1 MKNYRPFNRYIF
13 TLILL
18 FIIAHSYAQ
27 TGLNFQGVARTNNNI
42 ILASQPI
49 SLRLSI
55 LQGSATGIA
64 EYVETRRVTTNA
76 QGLFTAVIG
85 DTGAIS
91 TLGNFTTINW
101 RNTPKFL
108 KIEMDPTAG
117 TNFITMGTTQ
127 FQYVAYA
134 QFANSVDAENLI
146 GVVPVARG
154 GTGANSLSTLKTALA
169 LDKVNN
175 TSDLSKPISTATQTA
190 LDLKL
195 NASDT
200 VNMLNNRIGK
210 DTLNLSARIN
220 LKANVS
226 DLTTGLAT
234 KVDKVSGRELSTND
248 YTTAEKTKLAAI
260 TGTNTGDQDLSS
272 YATTSALAL
281 KANAA
286 DLSSGLAL
294 KANISD
300 VTSSLLLK
308 ENAANKST
316 AVDLGGTSPSD
327 ILFPTQKAVKEY
339 VTANASSGGVAD
351 GGISTIK
358 LADGAVTDAKI
369 NTVSGSK
376 VIGSI
381 TGNAATATL
390 ATNAITAGNITA
402 TSNSTL
408 SSLPNLTSVGTITS
422 GTWSGTTIAVASG
435 GTGTGTTTA
444 NSVFAGPNGS
454 SGAPSF
460 RGLNITDIP
469 DLSSRYISNN
479 GTADFSSN
487 ITVAG
492 QRIGIGDANQVR
504 LNLLFGKKS
513 LEYYI
518 NSPDNSSGTM
528 NTAIG
533 PYSQLSNAQGNKN
546 TSLGAFS
553 LSSGEW
559 TGDNNT
565 AIGAFAYS
573 QNNLAE
579 NKSYTLLNS
588 DGGKNNTSL
597 GAYALSF
604 QEPTLT
610 RSYYEAI
617 NENTAIGAYAL
628 SGFVIDI
635 DDSKNNTAI
644 GYKAGSNLQV
654 GSNNIF
660 IGNNSQP
667 ISTTI
672 SDQIVIGNA
681 SNTSSYIYG
690 ALSTVGRI
698 SKLVTVTS
706 NYTILSS
713 DEIISANSTSPINI
727 YLPSAVGIAGRTYTI
742 KNINTGSVTLRP
754 SFSQNIDGSNTYGL
768 TNRYSFVKVVSNGSI
783 WLVAGLDNVSYSESG
798 SQTISLTGDVLGT
811 GTGSFSTTVNSIG
824 GVSSSTISN
833 FNSRISS
840 NTNSI
845 TINTSDIASLNSNL
859 SAKQTGYTNLT
870 SIGTLSNT
878 AGYLKNNG
886 SGAFSYTTPTTADI
900 APSTDRNYVTDAQKS
915 GVLSNTSGINTGDQ
929 ILPTL
934 VSLGAVPNSRTITI
948 NGSTLDLS
956 ADRSYTVSGGLT
968 LTDLATSNV
977 KAKTF
982 ELTQPSSIN
991 STSTT
996 TLDLST
1002 GNILQVVLTGSTTLA
1017 FSNPKIGTYII
1028 KIKQDATGNRTL
1040 NFPTIKWADGA
1051 VPTITTTANA
1061 VDLLTIIYD
1070 GTDYYGSC
1078 LQNF

>member
-1 MKNYRPFNRYIF
+1 MKNYRPFNRPLFI
-13 TLILL
+13 LILL
-18 FIIAHSYAQ
+18 FLIVHSYGQ

-134 QFANSVDAENLI
+134 QFAKSVDAENI
-146 GVVPVARG
+146 TGVVPVARG
-154 GTGANSLSTLKTALA
+154 GTGANSLSSFKTTLA
-169 LDKVNN
+169 LNNINN

-195 NASDT
+195 NAADT
-200 VNMLNNRIGK
+200 VSILSNRIGK

-220 LKANVS
+220 LKANAS
-226 DLTTGLAT
+226 DVTTSLTSKLNKTDTSYLLQKADTTTLSNRINLKANTSDINTSLALKANT
-234 KVDKVSGRELSTND
+234 TEVLTSLANKVDKVIGRELSTND

-316 AVDLGGTSPSD
+316 AVDLGGASPSD

-358 LADGAVTDAKI
+358 LADGAVTDAKVASGISKSKVGLGNVENTALSTWAGTNNLTTVGTITSGTWSGTAIALSNGGTGATNATAARANLGLVIGTDVQAPLVAGTDYQIPLTAGTSYIVPNSSITAKTKIKITYDSKGLITAGVDATTADITPSTDRNYVTDVQSGVISNTSGI
-369 NTVSGSK
+369 NTGDETTSSIKSKLGITTLSGSNTGDQTNITGNAATATK
-376 VIGSI
+376 LSTVRNINGVAFDGSGDITITSTADAGTLTGTTLNSTVTGSSLTSVGTLANLTVTNPIAGSI

-390 ATNAITAGNITA
+390 ATNAIIAGNITA

-408 SSLPNLTSVGTITS
+408 TSLPSLTSVGTITS
-422 GTWSGTTIAVASG
+422 GTWSGTTVAIEKG
-435 GTGTGTTTA
+435 GTGATTA
-444 NSVFAGPNGS
+444 AAARANL
-454 SGAPSF
+454 
-460 RGLNITDIP
+460 GL
-469 DLSSRYISNN
+469 
-479 GTADFSSN
+479 
-487 ITVAG
+487 
-492 QRIGIGDANQVR
+492 
-504 LNLLFGKKS
+504 
-513 LEYYI
+513 
-518 NSPDNSSGTM
+518 
-528 NTAIG
+528 AIG
-533 PYSQLSNAQGNKN
+533 TNVMAANA
-546 TSLGAFS
+546 
-553 LSSGEW
+553 
-559 TGDNNT
+559 
-565 AIGAFAYS
+565 
-573 QNNLAE
+573 
-579 NKSYTLLNS
+579 
-588 DGGKNNTSL
+588 
-597 GAYALSF
+597 
-604 QEPTLT
+604 
-610 RSYYEAI
+610 
-617 NENTAIGAYAL
+617 
-628 SGFVIDI
+628 
-635 DDSKNNTAI
+635 
-644 GYKAGSNLQV
+644 
-654 GSNNIF
+654 
-660 IGNNSQP
+660 
-667 ISTTI
+667 
-672 SDQIVIGNA
+672 
-681 SNTSSYIYG
+681 
-690 ALSTVGRI
+690 
-698 SKLVTVTS
+698 
-706 NYTILSS
+706 
-713 DEIISANSTSPINI
+713 
-727 YLPSAVGIAGRTYTI
+727 
-742 KNINTGSVTLRP
+742 
-754 SFSQNIDGSNTYGL
+754 
-768 TNRYSFVKVVSNGSI
+768 
-783 WLVAGLDNVSYSESG
+783 
-798 SQTISLTGDVLGT
+798 
-811 GTGSFSTTVNSIG
+811 
-824 GVSSSTISN
+824 
-833 FNSRISS
+833 
-840 NTNSI
+840 
-845 TINTSDIASLNSNL
+845 
-859 SAKQTGYTNLT
+859 
-870 SIGTLSNT
+870 
-878 AGYLKNNG
+878 
-886 SGAFSYTTPTTADI
+886 TTADI
-900 APSTDRNYVTDAQKS
+900 TPSTDRNYVTDAQKS

-968 LTDLATSNV
+968 LTDLISSNV
-977 KAKTF
+977 KGKTF

-1002 GNILQVVLTGSTTLA
+1002 GNVLQVVLTGSTTLA
-1017 FSNPKIGTYII
+1017 FTNPKIGTYII
-1028 KIKQDATGNRTL
+1028 KIKQDATGNWAL
-1040 NFPTIKWADGA
+1040 NFPTIKWSDAA
-1051 VPTITTTANA
+1051 VPTITTTPNA
-1061 VDLLTIIYD
+1061 VDLITIIYD

>member
-1 MKNYRPFNRYIF
+1 MVHGYG
-13 TLILL
+13 
-18 FIIAHSYAQ
+18 Q

-117 TNFITMGTTQ
+117 TNFNIMGTTQ

-134 QFANSVDAENLI
+134 QFANSVDAENI
-146 GVVPVARG
+146 TGVVPVARG
-154 GTGANSLSTLKTALA
+154 GTGANSLSSFKTTLA
-169 LDKVNN
+169 LNNVNN
-175 TSDLSKPISTATQTA
+175 TTDLSKPISTVTQTA

-195 NASDT
+195 NAADTVKYTKQSWADSALLTMLNLKDTVKYTKQTYADSALVTKLKLSDT
-200 VNMLNNRIGK
+200 AFMLSNRIGK

-220 LKANVS
+220 LKANIS
-226 DLTTGLAT
+226 DLTTGLALKLNATDTSKYT
-234 KVDKVSGRELSTND
+234 KQNYSDSALL
-248 YTTAEKTKLAAI
+248 TKLK
-260 TGTNTGDQDLSS
+260 LSDTAS
-272 YATTSALAL
+272 MLSNRIGKDTLNLSARINL
-281 KANAA
+281 KAN
-286 DLSSGLAL
+286 SS
-294 KANISD
+294 D
-300 VTSSLLLK
+300 MTSGLLLK
-308 ENAANKST
+308 ENALNKST
-316 AVDLGGTSPSD
+316 AIDLGGTSPSD

-351 GGISTIK
+351 GGINTIK
-358 LADGAVTDAKI
+358 LADGSVTDSKI
-369 NTVSGSK
+369 ATGISKSK
-376 VIGSI
+376 VGLGNVENVAISSWAGTSSLTTVGIITSGTWSGTAISLNNGGTGATTAAAARTNLGLVIGTNVQAPLIAGTDYLTPTGSASGLTNFPTLNQNT
-381 TGNAATATL
+381 TGNAATATS
-390 ATNAITAGNITA
+390 AGNITA

-408 SSLPNLTSVGTITS
+408 TSLPNLTTVGTITT

-454 SGAPSF
+454 SGTPSF

-479 GTADFSSN
+479 GTANFNSD

-492 QRIGIGDANQVR
+492 QRIGIGDYSNEDR
-504 LNLLFGKKS
+504 LNLKFGENIFTTFGS
-513 LEYYI
+513 YQYDPNI
-518 NSPDNSSGTM
+518 NM

-533 PYSQLSNAQGNKN
+533 PYSQFDTYGNKN
-546 TSLGAFS
+546 TSLGTFS
-553 LSSGEW
+553 LSNLGE
-559 TGDNNT
+559 GYNNT
-565 AIGAFAYS
+565 AIGAYSNS
-573 QNNLAE
+573 QNNLTE
-579 NKSYTLLNS
+579 NKFNF
-588 DGGKNNTSL
+588 DFFQGGGNNNTSI
-597 GAYALSF
+597 GAHALSYP
-604 QEPTLT
+604 EPLE
-610 RSYYEAI
+610 YYI
-617 NENTAIGAYAL
+617 NRKLNSFNQNTVIGAYSL
-628 SGFVIDI
+628 SGLSADFPDGISVE
-635 DDSKNNTAI
+635 SNGNTAI
-644 GYKAGSNLQV
+644 GYKAGSTLEI
-654 GSNNIF
+654 GSNNII
-660 IGNNSQP
+660 IGDSAQTT
-667 ISTTI
+667 STTV
-672 SDQIVIGNA
+672 SNQIVIGNA

-698 SKLVTVTS
+698 SKLVTVSS

-754 SFSQNIDGSNTYGL
+754 SLLQNIDGSNTYGL

-783 WLVAGLDNVSYSESG
+783 WLVAGLDNVSYS
-798 SQTISLTGDVLGT
+798 
-811 GTGSFSTTVNSIG
+811 
-824 GVSSSTISN
+824 
-833 FNSRISS
+833 
-840 NTNSI
+840 
-845 TINTSDIASLNSNL
+845 
-859 SAKQTGYTNLT
+859 
-870 SIGTLSNT
+870 
-878 AGYLKNNG
+878 
-886 SGAFSYTTPTTADI
+886 
-900 APSTDRNYVTDAQKS
+900 
-915 GVLSNTSGINTGDQ
+915 
-929 ILPTL
+929 
-934 VSLGAVPNSRTITI
+934 
-948 NGSTLDLS
+948 
-956 ADRSYTVSGGLT
+956 VSGGLT
-968 LTDLATSNV
+968 LTDLISSNV

-1002 GNILQVVLTGSTTLA
+1002 GNVLQVVLTGSTTLA
-1017 FSNPKIGTYII
+1017 FTNPKIGTYII
-1028 KIKQDATGNRTL
+1028 KIKQDATGNWAL
-1040 NFPTIKWADGA
+1040 NFPTIKWSDAA
-1051 VPTITTTANA
+1051 VPTITTTPNA
-1061 VDLLTIIYD
+1061 VDLITIIYD